1 MGHPQLVVALHA
13 VVAKCHSWL
22 QAGLSGRLG
31 PMRIWMRVAGML
43 AGIGLL
49 AALLGAA
56 RAQLP
61 GPNGATHLRVV
72 GGLAAISQ
80 YVRFEKPFWEQRI
93 QALTGG
99 RITAEIVPFDRS
111 GLRAPEVLAMMRLG
125 VVPFGTVL
133 LGAASA
139 DEPEFNIVDLPAL
152 SPDFASLRRNVG
164 LVRPF
169 IETLLRE
176 RHNVEVLGIYTY
188 PAQVLFCRRPFT
200 GLADLAGRRI
210 RTSGVAQS
218 EMVEALGATAVVTPF
233 AEIVPAIRAG
243 TVECAITGTL
253 SGNAIGLHEVTGHV
267 HAMAVSWGLSAF
279 GASRGAWAA
288 LKPEVQAMLREAVA
302 GLEREIWEGADRE
315 TGEGLACNAGRPG
328 CERGTPGRMQIVPAS
343 ASDAAL
349 RERLLRETVVP
360 RWISRCGDECVSV
373 WNRYLAPVTGF
384 EARAE

>member
-1 MGHPQLVVALHA
+1 MRRWMRIAILL
-13 VVAKCHSWL
+13 L
-22 QAGLSGRLG
+22 LAGL
-31 PMRIWMRVAGML
+31 AGSP
-43 AGIGLL
+43 AP
-49 AALLGAA
+49 AS
-56 RAQLP
+56 AQLIRP
-61 GPNGATHLRVV
+61 DGTTHLRVV
-72 GGLAAISQ
+72 GGLANISQ

-99 RITAEIVPFDRS
+99 RITAEIVPFDQS

-133 LGAASA
+133 LGSAAA

-152 SPDFASLRRNVG
+152 SPDFAALRRNVG
-164 LVRPF
+164 LVRPY
-169 IETLLRE
+169 IEQLLRE

-200 GLADLAGRRI
+200 GLGDLAGRRI

-233 AEIVPAIRAG
+233 AETVPAIRAG
-243 TVECAITGTL
+243 IVECAITGTL
-253 SGNAIGLHEVTGHV
+253 SGNAIGLHEVTGHI
-267 HAMAVSWGLSAF
+267 HAMAISWGLSAF

-288 LKPEVQAMLREAVA
+288 LRPDIQAMLREAVA
-302 GLEREIWEGADRE
+302 GLERDIWQGADRE

-328 CERGTPGRMQIVPAS
+328 CERGTPGRMQIVPVS
-343 ASDAAL
+343 PSDNAL

-360 RWISRCGDECVSV
+360 RWIGRCGADCVES

-384 EARAE
+384 RVQGD